1 MTEIVH
7 SQLAETP
14 VETAFPE
21 SPWVVM
27 KFGGTSVASVD
38 RWRTIAELA
47 KQRLSAGERPLIVHS
62 ALAGVSNLLLEL
74 LQAAVAGDQ
83 QAVLVRI
90 REQHHDLAGAMGLDA
105 EILEQHFVELEQ
117 LAAGINLVGE
127 VSARVHARV
136 MAAGE
141 LMASQL
147 GTRYLA
153 KQDIEVGQ
161 LDARDLLQTRPASN
175 SSERARFLS
184 AVCDFSADPG
194 LQQSLAGTSGVLLT
208 QGFIARNVQ
217 GDTVL
222 LGRGGSDT
230 TASYLAAKL
239 QAKRLEIW
247 TDVPGMFS
255 ADPRAVPS
263 ARLLRRLHFHEA
275 QEIASAGGGVLHP
288 RCIPP
293 VRRANIPLFL
303 RCTPH
308 PDWEGTVV
316 SSTVGEDSAQLK
328 AMSFRTGITL
338 VSMESMDMWQQVG
351 FMADAFRCF
360 ASHGF
365 SVDLVSTSESNV
377 TVSIDVGANVADASM
392 LGALVED
399 LEQLCRVQVIED
411 CAAVTLVG
419 HKIRAILH
427 ELGPAMEV
435 FEEQKVHLVS
445 QAANDLNLTFVVDGE
460 HAFRLVQRLHALLI
474 NRFKPG
480 DVFGAT
486 WEQLTRPAE
495 PDSAPT
501 TSHWWQSRRAELL
514 DVAARHGAAYV
525 YSRDAIA
532 AACSR
537 LAGIGSVDAVYYAM
551 KANSH
556 PDILRLVLEQGINL
570 ECVSPGEIE
579 RVLKVA
585 PDIDRRRILFTPNFA
600 QRGEYEWALGTGVW
614 VTLDNLH
621 PLKAWPELFRGHDL
635 MVRTDPGQGRGH
647 HEHVKTAGV
656 HSKFGVPLFELQELQ
671 ELTRAAGARI
681 IGLHAHTGSGILAP
695 DNWRGVAEQLLS
707 IAAEF
712 DDVRY
717 LDLGGGLG
725 IPEKPGQIDL
735 DIAELDAGLQELK
748 RQHDRYEFW
757 LEPGR
762 YVVAQAG
769 VLLATVTQTKGKGDV
784 QYVGINT
791 GMNSLIRPAL
801 YGAYHEIVNL
811 TRLDEPATQVVN
823 VVGPI
828 CETGDPA
835 GFGAFTA
842 PQSRRRCSAD
852 CEHRSLWLRHELPI
866 QLAGTGG
873 RGIDLTLAPSSMCRV
888 SSLECGRH
896 VGNG

>member
-1 MTEIVH
+1 MSQIAH
-7 SQLAETP
+7 SPLTDIP

-27 KFGGTSVASVD
+27 KFGGSSVATVAA
-38 RWRTIAELA
+38 WQTIANLA
-47 KQRLSAGERPLIVHS
+47 QDRQSAGERPVIVHS
-62 ALAGVSNLLLEL
+62 ALMGVSNLLLEL
-74 LQAAVAGDQ
+74 LSAAGLGEHQSVMDTIQ
-83 QAVLVRI
+83 QCHV
-90 REQHHDLAGAMGLDA
+90 DLALDMQLDPQLLTQQF
-105 EILEQHFVELEQ
+105 EELSQ
-117 LAAGINLVGE
+117 LAAGIRLVGE
-127 VSARVHARV
+127 VSPRVHARV

-141 LMASQL
+141 LMASEL
-147 GTRYLA
+147 GAAYLLSQGVA
-153 KQDIEVGQ
+153 VSG
-161 LDARDLLQTRPASN
+161 LDARDLLTTSRLASN
-175 SSERARFLS
+175 NSERARFLS
-184 AVCDFSADPG
+184 AVCDFEADPE
-194 LQQSLAGTSGVLLT
+194 LQQRLGATSGVVLT
-208 QGFIARNVQ
+208 QGFIARSDQ

-230 TASYLAAKL
+230 TAAYLAAKL

-255 ADPRAVPS
+255 ADPRTVPS
-263 ARLLRRLHFHEA
+263 ARLIRQLNYHEA

-293 VRRANIPLFL
+293 LRRADIPLFL
-303 RCTPH
+303 RCTPE
-308 PDWEGTVV
+308 PQWDGTVV
-316 SSTVGEDSAQLK
+316 SSSGAEDGAQLK
-328 AMSFRTGITL
+328 AVSYRTGVTL

-360 ASHGF
+360 ANHGF

-377 TVSIDVGANVADASM
+377 TVSIDVGANVADPTM
-392 LGALVED
+392 LAALVDE
-399 LEQLCRVQVIED
+399 LGKLCRVQVIND

-419 HKIRAILH
+419 RKIRAILH

-460 HAFRLVQRLHALLI
+460 HAFRLVKRLHALLI

-486 WEQLTRPAE
+486 WEQLSTPAQLAT
-495 PDSAPT
+495 DQAT
-501 TSHWWQSRRAELL
+501 AHWWQSRRKDLL
-514 DVAARHGAAYV
+514 KLAADKGAAYV

-532 AACSR
+532 EACRR
-537 LAGIGSVDAVYYAM
+537 LRSIDAVDAVFYAM

-556 PDILRLVLEQGINL
+556 PEILSLVLAEGLNL
-570 ECVSPGEIE
+570 ECVSPGEID
-579 RVLKVA
+579 RVLEVS
-585 PDIDRRRILFTPNFA
+585 PGLERERILFTPNFA
-600 QRGEYEWALGTGVW
+600 ARDEYHWALQQGVW

-621 PLKAWPELFRGHDL
+621 PLKAWPEIFRDREI

-656 HSKFGVPLFELQELQ
+656 HSKFGVPLFELEELKG
-671 ELTRAAGARI
+671 LADAAGARVV
-681 IGLHAHTGSGILAP
+681 GLHAHTGSGILASN
-695 DNWRGVAEQLLS
+695 NWRTVADQLLA

-725 IPEKPGQIDL
+725 IPEKPGQVDL
-735 DIAELDAGLQELK
+735 DIAALDASLATLK
-748 RQHDRYEFW
+748 AANPQYQFW

-811 TRLDEPATQVVN
+811 SRLEEPATQLVN

-828 CETGDPA
+828 CETGDRL
-835 GFGAFTA
+835 GSERLL
-842 PQSRRRCSAD
+842 PQSEEGDVLLIANTGAYGYVMSSRYN
-852 CEHRSLWLRHELPI
+852 LREPAEEVLI
-866 QLAGTGG
+866 
-873 RGIDLTLAPSSMCRV
+873 
-888 SSLECGRH
+888 
-896 VGNG
+896 